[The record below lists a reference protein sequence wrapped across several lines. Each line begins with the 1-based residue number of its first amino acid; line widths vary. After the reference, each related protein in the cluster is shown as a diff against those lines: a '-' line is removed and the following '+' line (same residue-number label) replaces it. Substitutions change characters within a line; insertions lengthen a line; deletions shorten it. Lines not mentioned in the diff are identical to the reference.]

1 MTINTY
7 NNSSPNN
14 KVTKSLTVGDVLT
27 GYLREGTS
35 LENPVVIIESD
46 SVPSFNYAE
55 IPDFNRKYFVTTIR
69 SVTTKLWE
77 IHMHCDVLSTY
88 WEYIKQSECLVNRSE
103 SKRTADLVDTEL
115 WCTADSLYGVKKFS
129 QQPLTGGTA
138 TKRFVMVVPGAGV
151 APSP

>member
-1 MTINTY
+1 MTINTF

-14 KVTKSLTVGDVLT
+14 KVIKNLTAVAELT

-35 LENPVVIIESD
+35 LENPVVTIESD

-69 SVTTKLWE
+69 SVTTKIWE

-88 WEYIKQSECLVNRSE
+88 WSSISTSECLVDRSE
-103 SKRTADLVDTEL
+103 TKRTADLVDSEL